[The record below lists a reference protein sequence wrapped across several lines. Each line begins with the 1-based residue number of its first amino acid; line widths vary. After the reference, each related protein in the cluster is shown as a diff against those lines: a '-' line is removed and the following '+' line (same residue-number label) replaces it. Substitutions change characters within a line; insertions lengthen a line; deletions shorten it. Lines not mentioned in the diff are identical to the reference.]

1 MVRRVDDE
9 APQYNR
15 DTGAKAYHEAD
26 EGWSGK
32 RVVLNYGGKGTDC
45 GEARLRIMY
54 AFWESEDEE
63 MAYVKAVRACPL
75 SQNGQLDL
83 FAYLREVASL
93 AETLPGGMRTM
104 PRARQTRQ
112 ERDRQLAKL
121 RAQARPDLPSGVE
134 DYV

>member
-1 MVRRVDDE
+1 VVRRVDDE
-9 APQYNR
+9 APQYSR
-15 DTGAKAYHEAD
+15 DTGANAYHEAD

-54 AFWESEDEE
+54 PFWESEDEE
-63 MAYVKAVRACPL
+63 MAYVKAVRSCPL
-75 SQNGQLDL
+75 SQYGSLDF
-83 FAYLREVASL
+83 FAYLREVASV
-93 AETLPGGMRTM
+93 AHALPGGLPTM
-104 PRARQTRQ
+104 PHVRMSRA

-121 RAQARPDLPSGVE
+121 RAQAKPSLPADE